1 MGEGISYVSQC
12 INVSYRSER
21 VLCPA
26 AGCNHICII
35 YKQTCGQE
43 RLYVRDGISEVFEYF
58 LKI

>member
-12 INVSYRSER
+12 INDSYRSEC
-21 VLCPA
+21 VLCPVA
-26 AGCNHICII
+26 RFNYICII
-35 YKQTCGQE
+35 HKQTCVQE